1 MQKRWQSLAME
12 SFATETNHPVI
23 PCVLCGKCLCV
34 SRDMNQASP
43 GARNAVIIGLIPNEE
58 ASRS

>member
-1 MQKRWQSLAME
+1 
-12 SFATETNHPVI
+12 VI